1 MPLTTGVRSLC
12 LFAAWS
18 VFSTRCEHCPDGDP
32 VCHFGDE
39 NARTEVEA
47 SHKMF
52 LNFLPLS
59 DEIQSCVLYS
69 DLVLFNITV
78 DKMGDC

>member
-1 MPLTTGVRSLC
+1 
-12 LFAAWS
+12 
-18 VFSTRCEHCPDGDP
+18 
-32 VCHFGDE
+32 
-39 NARTEVEA
+39 
-47 SHKMF
+47 MF